1 MTTAEELSAALRQV
15 AAHETHVAT
24 LTAVINEMRDHL
36 EKAGVRMH
44 AAEAQLRGVNAD
56 GHVKFT
62 LGKEMMPDSFQR
74 YGSREVLRL
83 GVRVAGDSEHAGGIL
98 EWITR
103 QENDVPFDEIALQ

>member
-15 AAHETHVAT
+15 AAHETHFAT
-24 LTAVINEMRDHL
+24 LTAVINEMRDQL

-62 LGKEMMPDSFQR
+62 LGEMMPDSFQR

-83 GVRVAGDSEHAGGIL
+83 GVRVAGDSEHAGDIL

-103 QENDVPFDEIALQ
+103 L